1 MQNFIGAFII
11 YIGVIVIIP
20 YFLFKYTA
28 FSLFITWF
36 ANVDIVANILSIN
49 WPEYFKK
56 VYDINPKTFME
67 YLSYNAISLV
77 ALSGIFIHGLR
88 QHKENKLKTLVIM
101 IVMSIIT
108 WTLPTQGIPFVNKK
122 IDEYIISH
130 NDHIVHDSFK
140 REKLIITILVSL
152 CFVFVEW
159 LIIHYLIGTIDFNI
173 KLPAVLRNV

>member
-1 MQNFIGAFII
+1 MQEFIGAIII

-20 YFLFKYTA
+20 YLLFKYLP

-36 ANVDIVANILSIN
+36 ANVDIVANVLSIN

-56 VYDINPKTFME
+56 VYDINPKTLME
-67 YLSYNAISLV
+67 YLSYNVISLV

-108 WTLPTQGIPFVNKK
+108 WTLPTQGIPLVNKK

-130 NDHIVHDSFK
+130 NEHIDHDSFK
-140 REKLIITILVSL
+140 REKFLITILVSL
-152 CFVFVEW
+152 CFILAEW
-159 LIIHYLIGTIDFNI
+159 IVIHYFIGKINFNY
-173 KLPAVLRNV
+173 KLPAILRNI